1 MLLEIVTIISDE
13 KNILEIMSIEKY
25 IESDISGGLA

>member
-1 MLLEIVTIISDE
+1 MLIEIETMISDE
-13 KNILEIMSIEKY
+13 KNILGIMSIGKF

>member
-1 MLLEIVTIISDE
+1 MLPENETMISDE
-13 KNILEIMSIEKY
+13 KNILEIMSIEKF

>member
-1 MLLEIVTIISDE
+1 MLLEIATIIAEE
-13 KNILEIMSIEKY
+13 KNILGIMSIEKF

>member
-1 MLLEIVTIISDE
+1 MLLEMVAIISDE
-13 KNILEIMSIEKY
+13 KNILGIMSIEKF

>member
-1 MLLEIVTIISDE
+1 MLLEIETIISDE
-13 KNILEIMSIEKY
+13 KNILGIIGIEKL

>member
-1 MLLEIVTIISDE
+1 MLLEIETIISDE
-13 KNILEIMSIEKY
+13 KNILRIMSIEKF

>member
-1 MLLEIVTIISDE
+1 MLLEVETMISDE
-13 KNILEIMSIEKY
+13 KNILGIMSIEKF